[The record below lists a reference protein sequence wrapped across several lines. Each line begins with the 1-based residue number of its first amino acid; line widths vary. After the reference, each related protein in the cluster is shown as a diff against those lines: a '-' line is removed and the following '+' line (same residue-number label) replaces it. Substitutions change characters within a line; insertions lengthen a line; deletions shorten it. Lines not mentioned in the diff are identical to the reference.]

1 MIRAVIDTNVFV
13 SAALKQKSPPSVAIY
28 LAQHGAILLKSSAT
42 EAELLKVMA
51 RPRLAPLIPQ
61 ATLRWILHVLAGAE
75 TIAITEQVVA
85 CRDHDDDKF
94 LELAVNG
101 RAELIIS
108 GDRDLLSMESFRGI
122 PIISPAVFVR
132 RVTDPS
138 DA

>member
-1 MIRAVIDTNVFV
+1 
-13 SAALKQKSPPSVAIY
+13 
-28 LAQHGAILLKSSAT
+28 
-42 EAELLKVMA
+42 MA